1 MLAFSASMDV
11 SVLKHRIEE
20 KLGADPSVAAVYLFG
35 SQARGVARADSD
47 VDLGILYA
55 VAPRAT
61 LLDQPFE
68 LQAQLSSA
76 LGKPVDIV
84 VMNTAPVDL
93 VHRILR
99 DGQLLLE
106 ADKSRRIAFEVQ
118 ARNAYFDLLPTLQRY
133 RRKSA

>member
-1 MLAFSASMDV
+1 MSMD
-11 SVLKHRIEE
+11 SLALKQLIEE
-20 KLGADPSVAAVYLFG
+20 RLGVDPNVAAVYLFG
-35 SQARGVARADSD
+35 SQARGVAHAGSD
-47 VDLGILYA
+47 VDLGVLYR
-55 VAPRAT
+55 VAPRST

-68 LQAQLSSA
+68 LQTQLASA

-93 VHRILR
+93 VHRVLR

-118 ARNAYFDLLPTLQRY
+118 ARNAYFDLLPILQRY

>member
-1 MLAFSASMDV
+1 MQV
-11 SVLKHRIEE
+11 SVLEHLLDTR
-20 KLGADPSVAAVYLFG
+20 LGADPNVAAVYLFG
-35 SQARGVARADSD
+35 SQARGAARADSD
-47 VDLGILYA
+47 VDLGILYR
-55 VAPRAT
+55 VAPRST
-61 LLDQPFE
+61 LLEQPFE
-68 LQAQLSSA
+68 LQTQLSSA

-106 ADKSRRIAFEVQ
+106 ADRSRRIAFEVQ
-118 ARNAYFDLLPTLQRY
+118 ARNAYFDLLPILQRY